1 MNKYRTFLHLV
12 SVSAYTVRITKQVH
26 LRCKVVYTHFD
37 YRNHSKHSTL
47 LSTPNK
53 APQFEEVTPDLSLFC
68 LWYADET
75 LHHRPTNSSYQ
86 QLSTCL
92 CAIGGIEPP
101 YLECIIV
108 VLSREFIIYDAKRT
122 EPTTQL
128 QLPIYAL
135 NRHFSGSG
143 RIRTYS
149 AKGNGVTD
157 RLTSPTV
164 THSHLKITNPYLHR
178 PRLVVPSINKKLVWV
193 ERLERPTTSS
203 QSQHS
208 TY

>member
-1 MNKYRTFLHLV
+1 MKNKSGSSRTRTRLNGF
-12 SVSAYTVRITKQVH
+12 SVRRIHHVCQRSIIILNTQLFY
-26 LRCKVVYTHFD
+26 LR
-37 YRNHSKHSTL
+37 SI
-47 LSTPNK
+47 K

-68 LWYADET
+68 LCYADKT

-86 QLSTCL
+86 QLSTCV

-149 AKGNGVTD
+149 AQ
-157 RLTSPTV
+157 RQRCYRP
-164 THSHLKITNPYLHR
+164 SHLSNCDALPNSGLK
-178 PRLVVPSINKKLVWV
+178 VPGTSAQPPLCFEKTKKTKNFKLNVCCY
-193 ERLERPTTSS
+193 TKCSN
-203 QSQHS
+203 
-208 TY
+208 